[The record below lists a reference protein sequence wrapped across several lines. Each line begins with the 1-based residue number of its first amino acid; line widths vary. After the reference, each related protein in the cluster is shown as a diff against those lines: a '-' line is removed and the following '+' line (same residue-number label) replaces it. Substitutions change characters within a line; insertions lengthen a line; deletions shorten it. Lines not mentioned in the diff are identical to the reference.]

1 VMEVSSHALVQ
12 GRVYGSDYDVAVFMN
27 LSQDHL
33 DYHHTMEEY
42 ANAKSLLFAQLG
54 NSYLTSNPKIAV
66 LNADDEESVRMQK
79 A

>member
-1 VMEVSSHALVQ
+1 MLLSGVSTAVMEVSSHALVQ

-42 ANAKSLLFAQLG
+42 ANAKAYCLR
-54 NSYLTSNPKIAV
+54 N
-66 LNADDEESVRMQK
+66 
-79 A
+79 